1 MTNEPSNSR
10 SAHTLVF
17 LTIPSLS
24 FHISHC
30 LFLPVCQGSRKSH
43 TIVGITEFVSHCLAG
58 LRPRV
63 DKAVLSPATPREKS
77 FLHLQAPGGSSVL
90 GLWANYPSLKVSAM
104 VISAGIQAIGSD
116 RLSATS
122 SSVSPIAIRLRAQ
135 RGY

>member
-1 MTNEPSNSR
+1 MTNEPSNSQ
-10 SAHTLVF
+10 SGHTLVF

-30 LFLPVCQGSRKSH
+30 LLLPVCQGSRKSH

-77 FLHLQAPGGSSVL
+77 FQAPGGSSVL

-122 SSVSPIAIRLRAQ
+122 PSVSPIAIRLRAQ